1 MGGDFAPAVVVEGA
15 EIALVRYPN
24 LKFILFGDEAAL
36 KPLLVKHPKVAGASR
51 VVHSDKT
58 VSMSDKPSEAVR
70 RGRQT
75 SMWMTV
81 NAVRQGEAQAAVSA
95 GNTGALMAMS
105 KVQLKTMPGISRP
118 AIAAIWPTTRG
129 ESIVLDL
136 GANLEA
142 DEKQLVDF
150 AILGEAFAHVELGLE
165 SPSVG
170 LLNIGEEELKGH
182 DEIRNAANILRENVP
197 QMNFAG
203 FVEGSDIG
211 SGKVDVIVTDGFTG
225 NVALKTAEGTA
236 RQFAGYMRS
245 AMQRTLRSRI
255 GALFAANAFRAMKAK
270 MDPRSSNGGVFL
282 GLNGLVI
289 KSHGGTDGLG
299 FAAALDVAIDMAD
312 SDFEARARERL
323 AELETHL
330 AEKAENESEELVSP
344 VVKQV
349 VES

>member
-1 MGGDFAPAVVVEGA
+1 MGGDFAPAVVVEGV
-15 EIALVRYPN
+15 ELTLIKYPDIRF
-24 LKFILFGDEAAL
+24 LLFGDEAQL
-36 KPLLVKHPKVAGASR
+36 EPLLKKYPKAAAASEI
-51 VVHSDKT
+51 VHTDKA

-70 RGRQT
+70 RGRKT
-75 SMWMTV
+75 SMWLTV
-81 NAVRQGEAQAAVSA
+81 NAVRQGEAEAAVSS

-182 DEIRNAANILRENVP
+182 DEIRMAANTLRENVP
-197 QMNFAG
+197 HMNFTG
-203 FVEGSDIG
+203 FVEGGDIG

-236 RQFAGYMRS
+236 RQFAGYLRS
-245 AMQRTLRSRI
+245 AMSRTLRSRI
-255 GALFAANAFRAMKAK
+255 GALFAADAFRALAMK

-299 FAAALDVAIDMAD
+299 FAAALEVAIDMAD
-312 SDFEARARERL
+312 SDFEERARERL
-323 AELETHL
+323 AELESHGGTL
-330 AEKAENESEELVSP
+330 KEEAAPSEIRA
-344 VVKQV
+344 